1 MVIFPLHAGWQTG
14 PNADDIVIYV
24 HGSGQLILTSGKDG
38 GVDMREGL
46 RRAPKTISRVQSN
59 NPGKVFQNPLI
70 LGSAPGEEFLSAPGD
85 VRAYDMITGKL
96 AWQFHTIPHPGE
108 FRYETLP
115 KPNWIPEDSLTQTC
129 T

>member
-1 MVIFPLHAGWQTG
+1 
-14 PNADDIVIYV
+14 
-24 HGSGQLILTSGKDG
+24 
-38 GVDMREGL
+38 MREGL

-85 VRAYDMITGKL
+85 VRAYDVITGKL